1 MNVAVGAQRLVAL
14 DREQIAGK
22 VAEFA
27 ARFFHNQSARGGI
40 PRTQLELP
48 KTIYAAT
55 GEIAEVQSGRAAATN
70 ALTSCRERFEK
81 SKIVVGFA
89 AVVVGKTRGE
99 KRFV

>member
-1 MNVAVGAQRLVAL
+1 MNRAVAGQGLTSGN
-14 DREQIAGK
+14 REQIAGK

-55 GEIAEVQSGRAAATN
+55 SEIAEVQSGGAAATN
-70 ALTSCRERFEK
+70 ALSSCRERFEK
-81 SKIVVGFA
+81 TKIVVGFA

-99 KRFV
+99 KRLV